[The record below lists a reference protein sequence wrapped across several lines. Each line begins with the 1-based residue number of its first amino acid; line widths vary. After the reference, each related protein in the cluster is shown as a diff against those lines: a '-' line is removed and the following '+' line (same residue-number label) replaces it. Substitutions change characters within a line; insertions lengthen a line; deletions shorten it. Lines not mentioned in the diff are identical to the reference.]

1 MDTTLSALHTL
12 SHLNLTSPRKLGH
25 FVYEETEAQKCSVT
39 FAESHG
45 HCRILCPVLE
55 RVGLSRQGGKKST
68 TPQTTPLQHGYL
80 LCTPEGQYFSEN
92 SLKNY
97 NDLSRGPGKG
107 SQRPSTPHLVSCLYP
122 GLSVPKGLALSLA
135 LRGKVFQ
142 QTLIPCN
149 RKKSPFLHQP

>member
-68 TPQTTPLQHGYL
+68 TPQVILGKSL
-80 LCTPEGQYFSEN
+80 LS
-92 SLKNY
+92 
-97 NDLSRGPGKG
+97 
-107 SQRPSTPHLVSCLYP
+107 V
-122 GLSVPKGLALSLA
+122 GLSFPFYKMTEMFGWCIRIFEVP
-135 LRGKVFQ
+135 V
-142 QTLIPCN
+142 
-149 RKKSPFLHQP
+149 